1 MKNFCKKFT
10 SLPEIVELSTSIV
23 DGEFLLA
30 SFDDNYSKFLVGMGM
45 PSFVATLITNAR
57 EVVTFKAPS
66 EDNGVW
72 KMITKTGKSSL
83 YAPVHKGLLSSVDL

>member
-1 MKNFCKKFT
+1 
-10 SLPEIVELSTSIV
+10 
-23 DGEFLLA
+23 
-30 SFDDNYSKFLVGMGM
+30 M